1 MAFRCSN
8 PDLMDGLWLAEDAT
22 DILDGILLGRCEV
35 GNCFGMFDVPHL
47 LEVRHLLEGLTLNER
62 FADIGGL
69 GLLLVDDELT

>member
-35 GNCFGMFDVPHL
+35 GNCFGMFDV
-47 LEVRHLLEGLTLNER
+47 RHLLEGLTLNER